1 MLKLKPLGDRV
12 LIKEIKEDK
21 TAGGIFKP
29 GDDDKPKK
37 GVVVGVGPGAY
48 QNGMIPIPLSIIEGD
63 IVIYPKF
70 IGTKVEDGI
79 SKEEYTVL
87 SEKDILIKVEQ

>member
-1 MLKLKPLGDRV
+1 MLKPLGDRV
-12 LIKEIKEDK
+12 LIREIKEDK
-21 TAGGIFKP
+21 TTGGIFKP

-48 QNGMIPIPLSIIEGD
+48 QNGIYIPTSIIEGD
-63 IVIYPKF
+63 VVIYPKF
-70 IGTKVEDGI
+70 IGTKVEDSI
-79 SKEEYTVL
+79 SKEEYIVL